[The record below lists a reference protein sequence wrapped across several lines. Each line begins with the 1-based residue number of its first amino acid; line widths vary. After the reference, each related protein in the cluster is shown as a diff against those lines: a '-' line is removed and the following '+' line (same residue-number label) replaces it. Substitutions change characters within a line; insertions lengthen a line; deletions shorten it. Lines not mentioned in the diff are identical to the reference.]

1 MSKLTVSNLTKVVK
15 NKTLLNNVCLS
26 LNYGQVYNVIGD
38 NGAGK
43 TTLFRCILGLSQP
56 IGTVALD
63 DKVVNSFNL

>member
-26 LNYGQVYNVIGD
+26 LNYGQVYSVI
-38 NGAGK
+38 
-43 TTLFRCILGLSQP
+43 GLSQP

>member
-15 NKTLLNNVCLS
+15 NNMLLNNVCLS
-26 LNYGQVYNVIGD
+26 LNYGQVYSVIGN

>member
-26 LNYGQVYNVIGD
+26 LNYGQVYRVIGD
-38 NGAGK
+38 NGVGK